1 VREATGLSGQRVRE
15 LVGDADGIL
24 EVDVRGPA
32 AADVV
37 VWNPDGSQ
45 AEFSGNGTRI
55 AAAWMTERSG
65 AQEVE
70 IAVGARTVVVRTLP
84 DGSVEQEIGQVRVG
98 ERETVDGIVLVPV
111 DVGNPH
117 AVVEGEPEQIA
128 TLGPALENH
137 PRFPN
142 RTNVQIARVERPGVV
157 RARVWERGVGET
169 AASGTSAVAVAAA
182 THDDG
187 DVLVHFPGGDL
198 RVRLSAGRAWLTG
211 PPATR
216 VVHEESPNRHD
227 PDTPA

>member
-1 VREATGLSGQRVRE
+1 VTETSGLSARLVRD

-24 EVDVRGPA
+24 EIEEHGAA

-45 AEFSGNGTRI
+45 AELSGNGTRI
-55 AAAWMTERSG
+55 AAAWLRERTGTSH
-65 AQEVE
+65 VE
-70 IAVGARTVVVRTLP
+70 ITVGRRTVLVRTLA
-84 DGSVEQEIGQVRVG
+84 DGSVEQEMGEVRVG
-98 ERETVDGIVLVPV
+98 ERETVDGIVFVPV

-117 AVVEGEPEQIA
+117 AVVQGEPEQIA
-128 TLGPALENH
+128 TVGPALETH

-142 RTNVQIARVERPGVV
+142 RTNVQVAQVEGPGDV

-182 THDDG
+182 THADG
-187 DVLVHFPGGDL
+187 DVVVHFPGGDL
-198 RVRLSAGRAWLTG
+198 HVRLAEGRAWLTG

-216 VVHEESPNRHD
+216 VDDDSRNRHARD
-227 PDTPA
+227 RNA